1 MHLHGR
7 PHWHGLECH
16 GQLLCPLAVEA
27 QTKPN
32 LGACACSVALW
43 IRFQF
48 RMPNQTRGE
57 CVPMRT
63 PELSG
68 TPVAIHGS
76 KSPNCQAAAPFLAVL
91 VTESWNQKII
101 VTVSTGIALVEAIKV
116 DPRTEV
122 CKGRRFSVFCSTKPS
137 FMNLVLELYRYY
149 HYGWYG
155 SSYSCCCYSSCR
167 CNNTCSR
174 LFVEPAK
181 LCYCLSLPSVLLFLL
196 LLRLPEPQ
204 TIPGAGS
211 RCQPPTAPYLIWKLV

>member
-1 MHLHGR
+1 
-7 PHWHGLECH
+7 
-16 GQLLCPLAVEA
+16 
-27 QTKPN
+27 
-32 LGACACSVALW
+32 
-43 IRFQF
+43 
-48 RMPNQTRGE
+48 MPNQTRGE

-68 TPVAIHGS
+68 TPAAIHGS
-76 KSPNCQAAAPFLAVL
+76 KSPNCQAAAPFLAVFG

-137 FMNLVLELYRYY
+137 FMNLVLELYHYY

-167 CNNTCSR
+167 CNDTCSR
-174 LFVEPAK
+174 LFVESAK
-181 LCYCLSLPSVLLFLL
+181 LCYCLSLLVCCCFCCCCGCLNPKQFQVLGADASPDSALPDLEVGLKRVLHRFLK
-196 LLRLPEPQ
+196 LPEPH
-204 TIPGAGS
+204 
-211 RCQPPTAPYLIWKLV
+211 PPHVCPTKLRFCILRMW